1 MKRKNLIF
9 VSALLASQS
18 MMAQTPYM
26 NENYMP
32 TDLIGSARYVGMGGA
47 LGALGADLSTASSN
61 PAALGLYR
69 RSDAALSFSVLTQQE
84 KPDLNADMTHL
95 SFDQMGF
102 VVSIPVMAKSVRYVN
117 FGVNYQ
123 KRANFNQSFI
133 ADNGALNGL
142 SQTQQM
148 ADILNHTQYSTPLAD
163 LMYNSC
169 LVNPEYIRD
178 NQGNVQVDQEGNPL
192 YDSYN
197 ALASDRNNY
206 DRTTEGGI
214 AGYDF
219 NLSMNIKD

>member
-84 KPDLNADMTHL
+84 KPETILAETL
-95 SFDQMGF
+95 LLPEQ
-102 VVSIPVMAKSVRYVN
+102 VLLLAVTELPTLVR
-117 FGVNYQ
+117 
-123 KRANFNQSFI
+123 
-133 ADNGALNGL
+133 
-142 SQTQQM
+142 
-148 ADILNHTQYSTPLAD
+148 
-163 LMYNSC
+163 
-169 LVNPEYIRD
+169 
-178 NQGNVQVDQEGNPL
+178 
-192 YDSYN
+192 
-197 ALASDRNNY
+197 
-206 DRTTEGGI
+206 
-214 AGYDF
+214 
-219 NLSMNIKD
+219 